1 MAYNFGQFRRSQ
13 YNSYLTDLPFTVNN
27 LVNKSTFLEGT
38 SFYDKK
44 ISLTDKILKPVSVN
58 NLLRS
63 YYLKIKIY
71 KQSDVQNITLK
82 MVDDTKQEDNE
93 QGIEII
99 KVPAGNA
106 TDYVVYDF
114 VLKPNSNYNQ
124 IYLILSRTMDD
135 YKIDLGNGFY
145 GRQINL
151 EIIQIQEITNLLE
164 TYLPSR
170 IDNKRLLKQIGVQGP
185 PGMLMSIDGEGIRIG
200 RTGIYEINYGISI
213 SFIGFIIEPS
223 DTTNFILNYQY

>member
-27 LVNKSTFLEGT
+27 LVSKSTFLEGT

-44 ISLTDKILKPVSVN
+44 ISLTDKILKPVSAN

-71 KQSDVQNITLK
+71 KQTDIQNITLK

-93 QGIEII
+93 QGIELI
-99 KVPAGNA
+99 KVPAGNT
-106 TDYVVYDF
+106 TDYVIYDF

-124 IYLILSRTMDD
+124 IYLILSRTMAD
-135 YKIDLGNGFY
+135 YNIDLGNGFY

-151 EIIQIQEITNLLE
+151 EIIQVQEITNLLE

-170 IDNKRLLKQIGVQGP
+170 IDHKRLLKQIGVQGP

-213 SFIGFIIEPS
+213 SFIGFIIDSS